1 MPLLAPLILQFKES
15 KSKSRRKLD
24 NKIRSASNK
33 NEVDKQL
40 TLEME
45 ELDDDMSDY
54 DDGDD
59 LADENEAEGKEE
71 HLNGNL
77 FELSE
82 PIRNFVNFWTAPI
95 VKFFY
100 FQVDLRIIHFLKSY
114 FW

>member
-1 MPLLAPLILQFKES
+1 MPILAPFILQFKES

-24 NKIRSASNK
+24 NKIRSISNK

-45 ELDDDMSDY
+45 ELDDMSDY
-54 DDGDD
+54 DDDD
-59 LADENEAEGKEE
+59 LADENETEGKEKNF
-71 HLNGNL
+71 NGNL

-100 FQVDLRIIHFLKSY
+100 FQVTFRIKF
-114 FW
+114 